1 MMRCSLS
8 INYSVQNP
16 YVSAIAQI
24 QVAQVSSQCVLSLSM
39 TMDTIPEVTAASS
52 TSEYVENEN
61 NKEVNNEMIVDSK
74 IPSDLEVLTD
84 LGEGILPFLVS

>member
-1 MMRCSLS
+1 
-8 INYSVQNP
+8 
-16 YVSAIAQI
+16 
-24 QVAQVSSQCVLSLSM
+24 M